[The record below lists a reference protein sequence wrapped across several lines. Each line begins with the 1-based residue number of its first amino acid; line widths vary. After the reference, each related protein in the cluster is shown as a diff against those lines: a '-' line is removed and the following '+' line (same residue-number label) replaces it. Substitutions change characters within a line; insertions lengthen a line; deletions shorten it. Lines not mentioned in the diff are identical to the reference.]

1 MDPNEAAGGFL
12 IILLQ
17 SESLIE
23 LMFEKSKDLFG
34 F

>member
-1 MDPNEAAGGFL
+1 MDLNETAGGFL

-17 SESLIE
+17 SESLVE
-23 LMFEKSKDLFG
+23 LLFEKSKDLFG